1 MSTAA
6 KVMLGKKVK
15 VFSMGSYG
23 GADGIL
29 LAGTEKIKIS
39 ISTLF
44 LFLPLYTPKFLIFY
58 PKLPRH

>member
-39 ISTLF
+39 ISISTQWSHV
-44 LFLPLYTPKFLIFY
+44 FY
-58 PKLPRH
+58 IVPVVVAT

>member
-39 ISTLF
+39 ISITGSTTGSLTC
-44 LFLPLYTPKFLIFY
+44 PG
-58 PKLPRH
+58 

>member
-39 ISTLF
+39 ISLF
-44 LFLPLYTPKFLIFY
+44 FCFY
-58 PKLPRH
+58 PYPR